1 MNNQTKIKRTRFLAA
16 ILALLVLQPLANRAS
31 TTILNFD
38 SVNASAGQV
47 DATSYFASYGVTETS
62 LVGGS
67 AFSIVNQNDFY
78 GTPGIVYASSPP
90 NFVDPL
96 SSQGAATAILLS
108 FATPLTSLS
117 FTRIEETG
125 IGAGNSFGAWSAEVY
140 SGATEIGSAS
150 ESGYSIFNNSI
161 NPAQT
166 YTFTG
171 SDITSIEF
179 DGSSEGFFGTQ
190 GILMDDFTM
199 TTAVPEPTTI
209 IAGVLLLLPFAASS
223 IRVCRRLIRA

>member
-16 ILALLVLQPLANRAS
+16 TLVLLALQPLANGAS

-47 DATSYFASYGVTETS
+47 DATSYFASYGITETALTS
-62 LVGGS
+62 GS
-67 AFSIVNQNDFY
+67 SFAIVNENAFY

-90 NFVDPL
+90 NFVAPL
-96 SSQGAATAILLS
+96 SSQGPATSILLS

-117 FTRIEETG
+117 FTRVEETG
-125 IGAGNSFGAWSAEVY
+125 SGAGNSFGAWSAEVY

-150 ESGYSIFNNSI
+150 ASGYAIFNNNI

-179 DGSSEGFFGTQ
+179 DGNSDGFYGTQ

-199 TTAVPEPTTI
+199 TTAVPEPTTM
-209 IAGVLLLLPFAASS
+209 IAGFLLLLPLAASS
-223 IRVCRRLIRA
+223 FRVCRRLIRA